1 MLNTST
7 YDRSVAAA
15 QLVEAACCA
24 QEGDSE
30 SAKFHIR
37 RALAQID
44 GFQVSHVSNTCLPQ
58 RERPSIPRGGLA
70 HWQVRRVAAYVDANL
85 AGRLS
90 IIKLAKSLNLST
102 SHFSR
107 AFKCTVGLSPHAW
120 VLRRR
125 MEVAQG
131 LLLTTSAKLSD
142 VAIMCGMTDQS
153 HLTRRFRRTFGE
165 TPRVWRRSR
174 RAILEE
180 RSTSWLSSVHD
191 SYGRREA
198 ISESPLSADEHRM

>member
-70 HWQVRRVAAYVDANL
+70 HWQVRRVAAFVDACL
-85 AGRLS
+85 AVSGGRLVRRRVSGVDRAALFWKSAAPPGYPQCTTLTGAVKRYPSPRSVRMS
-90 IIKLAKSLNLST
+90 IGCEGSASI
-102 SHFSR
+102 
-107 AFKCTVGLSPHAW
+107 
-120 VLRRR
+120 LRRNR
-125 MEVAQG
+125 RIC
-131 LLLTTSAKLSD
+131 TS
-142 VAIMCGMTDQS
+142 I
-153 HLTRRFRRTFGE
+153 
-165 TPRVWRRSR
+165 
-174 RAILEE
+174 E
-180 RSTSWLSSVHD
+180 RS
-191 SYGRREA
+191 
-198 ISESPLSADEHRM
+198 